1 MCEHCERSYDWF
13 PPPAAKPAEAG
24 KGSVEKPAS
33 GTPVARL
40 AGADG
45 NNNVAA
51 TGKSSSR

>member
-1 MCEHCERSYDWF
+1 MCEQCERSYDW
-13 PPPAAKPAEAG
+13 PPAAKTAQAG

-33 GTPVARL
+33 GTPAPRL

-51 TGKSSSR
+51 TGKGSSR